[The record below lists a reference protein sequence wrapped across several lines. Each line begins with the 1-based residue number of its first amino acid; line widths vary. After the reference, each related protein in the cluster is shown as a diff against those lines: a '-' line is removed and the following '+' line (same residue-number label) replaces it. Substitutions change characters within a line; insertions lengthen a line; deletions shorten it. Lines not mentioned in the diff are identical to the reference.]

1 MERRKDEV
9 INLKREA
16 PLCDFSKIEL
26 RIPSNQRVKLIK
38 LAYKST
44 LLKEEEVVFCKTW
57 QYKAEVVIRKAL
69 HLQSIAEKA
78 LIKH

>member
-1 MERRKDEV
+1 MPKYKEPK
-9 INLKREA
+9 I
-16 PLCDFSKIEL
+16 CDFNRIEL

-38 LAYKST
+38 LAYKPN
-44 LLKEEEVVFCKTW
+44 LLNEDEVVFCKTW

-78 LIKH
+78 LIKKY